1 MDIRAEER
9 LIEIGQQ
16 WLKRGGVRGMKLR
29 RICAEAELSP
39 GTFTAY
45 FPTLGEF
52 KKKVLDNWYTP
63 LQTEVNRIEKIEGN
77 AMERLRT
84 ILLAVMRFFRPN
96 AGVMIQLL
104 LDAGAG
110 EQVVS
115 DFLQKLQGNHIFAV
129 RRALLE
135 AQAAG
140 AIEQAPVE
148 QQMFYLVGAVN
159 MPVMFYH
166 LLPDNMPI
174 GTSILDSLG
183 NAVSEEMTLQRL
195 DWALKGISL

>member
-77 AMERLRT
+77 AKERLRT

-104 LDAGAG
+104 LDASAG

-115 DFLQKLQGNHIFAV
+115 DFIQKLQGNHIFAV

>member
-77 AMERLRT
+77 AKERLRT
-84 ILLAVMRFFRPN
+84 ILLAVMRCFRPN
-96 AGVMIQLL
+96 AGVLIQLL
-104 LDAGAG
+104 LDASAG

>member
-77 AMERLRT
+77 AKERLRT

-104 LDAGAG
+104 LDASAG

-183 NAVSEEMTLQRL
+183 NVVSEEMTLQRL
-195 DWALKGISL
+195 DWALKGLSL

>member
-77 AMERLRT
+77 AKERLRT

-104 LDAGAG
+104 LDASAG

>member
-77 AMERLRT
+77 AKERLRT

-104 LDAGAG
+104 LDASAG

-183 NAVSEEMTLQRL
+183 NAVSEEMSLQRL

>member
-9 LIEIGQQ
+9 LIDIGQQ

-52 KKKVLDNWYTP
+52 KKRVLDSWYTP
-63 LQTEVNRIEKIEGN
+63 LQTEVKRIEKTEGS

-84 ILLAVMRFFRPN
+84 MLLSAMRFIRPN
-96 AGVMIQLL
+96 ANVVIQLL
-104 LDAGAG
+104 LDASAG
-110 EQVVS
+110 EQIAC
-115 DFLQKLQGNHIFAV
+115 DFIQTLQGNHIFAV

-135 AQAAG
+135 AQASG
-140 AIEQAPVE
+140 AIVQAPVE
-148 QQMFYLVGAVN
+148 QQMFYLLGAVN

-166 LLPDNMPI
+166 LLPENLPI

-183 NAVSEEMTLQRL
+183 DAVSEEMTLQRL

>member
-63 LQTEVNRIEKIEGN
+63 LQTEVNRIEKIEGY
-77 AMERLRT
+77 AKERLRT

-104 LDAGAG
+104 LDASAG

-159 MPVMFYH
+159 MPVMFYY

>member
-1 MDIRAEER
+1 
-9 LIEIGQQ
+9 
-16 WLKRGGVRGMKLR
+16 MKLR

-77 AMERLRT
+77 AKERLRT

-104 LDAGAG
+104 LDASAG

-148 QQMFYLVGAVN
+148 LQMFYLVGAVN

>member
-104 LDAGAG
+104 LDASAG
-110 EQVVS
+110 EQVIS

>member
-16 WLKRGGVRGMKLR
+16 WLKHGGVRGMKLR

-77 AMERLRT
+77 AKERLRT

-104 LDAGAG
+104 LDASAG

>member
-77 AMERLRT
+77 AKERLRT

-104 LDAGAG
+104 LDASAG

-140 AIEQAPVE
+140 AIEQAPGE

>member
-77 AMERLRT
+77 AKERLRT

>member
-29 RICAEAELSP
+29 RICAEAEPSP

-104 LDAGAG
+104 LDASAG

>member
-77 AMERLRT
+77 AKERLRT

-104 LDAGAG
+104 LDASAG

-148 QQMFYLVGAVN
+148 LQMFYLVGAVN

>member
-77 AMERLRT
+77 AKERLRT

-96 AGVMIQLL
+96 ARG
-104 LDAGAG
+104 D
-110 EQVVS
+110 
-115 DFLQKLQGNHIFAV
+115 DTTAV
-129 RRALLE
+129 GCKCGGTGCQRFFTE
-135 AQAAG
+135 AA
-140 AIEQAPVE
+140 
-148 QQMFYLVGAVN
+148 
-159 MPVMFYH
+159 
-166 LLPDNMPI
+166 
-174 GTSILDSLG
+174 
-183 NAVSEEMTLQRL
+183 R
-195 DWALKGISL
+195 